1 MSSSIELNGQSFTTS
16 EVIAAIAASN
26 DPTVDLTTVEAK
38 LDQLNSQQTALLQV
52 LTNTEARIY
61 AIENKLATLPTTWS
75 FS

>member
-1 MSSSIELNGQSFTTS
+1 MSIELGGGSYSAS
-16 EVIAAIAASN
+16 EIIQAIAESN

-61 AIENKLATLPTTWS
+61 AIEAKLSTLPTTWS